1 MQPLSGILVLDFT
14 TLLPGPLAT
23 LMLAEA
29 GAEVIKIERPE
40 GEDMRAGAPR
50 FDGEAAAFALLNRG
64 KKGITLDLKNEN
76 DRNRLRPLLEKADV
90 LVEQFRPGVM
100 ERLNLGFD
108 DVRRINP
115 RIVYCSISGYG
126 QQGPRAGE
134 AGHDINY
141 QSLTGLLALQ
151 PGPADRPVVPPALV
165 ADIGGGTMPAVINI
179 LLGLR
184 QRDATGEGVYLDVA
198 MTDAMFTFAWYAYAI
213 GQATGKFPAPGELRL
228 VGGSPR
234 YQLYPTKDGK
244 LVACGALEQKFWLA
258 FCNTIGLPA
267 PLMNDVADQQATTS
281 AIAAIITGETA
292 AHWVPK
298 FAAADCCVTIM
309 ASLEEALHDPHFV
322 ARGLFAHTV
331 AGAPGAGEPAP
342 AAPPTPPPRGPA
354 RAAVATPQTSR
365 RASPPP
371 LAHPSPPTKS

>member
-1 MQPLSGILVLDFT
+1 MQPLSGVLVLDFT

-29 GAEVIKIERPE
+29 GAEVIKIERPG
-40 GEDMRAGAPR
+40 GEDMRVMPPLLPG
-50 FDGEAAAFALLNRG
+50 GEAAVFVMLNRG
-64 KKGITLDLKNEN
+64 KKSLTLDLKNEN

-90 LVEQFRPGVM
+90 IVEQFRPGVM
-100 ERLNLGFD
+100 ERLNLGFA
-108 DVRRINP
+108 DVRKINP
-115 RIVYCSISGYG
+115 RVVYCSVSGYG
-126 QQGPRAGE
+126 QKGPRAGE

-151 PGPADRPVVPPALV
+151 PGPADRPVIPPALV

-213 GQATGKFPAPGELRL
+213 GQATGKFPGAGELRL

-234 YQLYPTKDGK
+234 YQLYPTADHKI
-244 LVACGALEQKFWLA
+244 VACGALEQKFWLG
-258 FCNTIGLPA
+258 FCNAMGLPA
-267 PLMNDVADQQATTS
+267 PLMNDLADPEATRA
-281 AIAAIITGETA
+281 AIAGIIASETA
-292 AHWVPK
+292 AHWAPK

-322 ARGLFAHTV
+322 ERGLFAHRVVGPSGATMGALPVPIAETLRAV
-331 AGAPGAGEPAP
+331 AGVKDSPALGAHNA
-342 AAPPTPPPRGPA
+342 
-354 RAAVATPQTSR
+354 
-365 RASPPP
+365 
-371 LAHPSPPTKS
+371 LLD